1 MKAIF
6 MEVRRL
12 DLGTLTLKNAVLL
25 IFFFIFTIVMPLY
38 YWQESASE
46 SKGYQC

>member
-1 MKAIF
+1 
-6 MEVRRL
+6 MEVSRI

-25 IFFFIFTIVMPLY
+25 IYIFLIFTIVMPLY